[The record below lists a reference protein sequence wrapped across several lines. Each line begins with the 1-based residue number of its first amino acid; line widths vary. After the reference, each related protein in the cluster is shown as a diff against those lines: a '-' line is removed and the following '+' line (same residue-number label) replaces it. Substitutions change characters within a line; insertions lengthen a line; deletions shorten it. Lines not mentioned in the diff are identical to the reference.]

1 MQFLIIYVV
10 ISTSFPGRG
19 LSQCRVCFKVVNSV
33 ERDATA
39 VKSMHCIALIVSKVS
54 LLVSVRI
61 LPKVNSRWG
70 VFLWSVI

>member
-1 MQFLIIYVV
+1 MTCWIRDMQFLIIYVV

-39 VKSMHCIALIVSKVS
+39 VKSMHCIDSQQ
-54 LLVSVRI
+54 SVTAS
-61 LPKVNSRWG
+61 VCANSAK
-70 VFLWSVI
+70 S